1 MVRRILPDSDFE
13 SDDEP
18 VVQVITVSSDNE
30 GPSSPGPLS
39 PPRSSKR
46 VIRTRKVIPKDVG
59 TYDYNSD
66 IYTDESSIGSFVVD
80 DGDDHVYAASETS
93 GMLYL
98 YKANLDDDDDDLLDG
113 FEALKLSEPETD
125 QLTDS
130 ESEPC
135 SPQLTTAFRHPSPHK
150 ESSPEFWD
158 KDEHYTPVELNM
170 PKQPKLKASGVSPSK
185 VPRAPKG
192 EKEFLKIRQQ
202 MAIDFVHEID
212 KKVMDG
218 KLARATSHTGGVK
231 LVWNTRFRTCAGQ
244 ACWKQVKDRNA
255 GTCKD
260 HLEIKLS
267 TRLVTDERAF
277 SSILF

>member
-93 GMLYL
+93 GML
-98 YKANLDDDDDDLLDG
+98 
-113 FEALKLSEPETD
+113 
-125 QLTDS
+125 
-130 ESEPC
+130 
-135 SPQLTTAFRHPSPHK
+135 
-150 ESSPEFWD
+150 
-158 KDEHYTPVELNM
+158 
-170 PKQPKLKASGVSPSK
+170 
-185 VPRAPKG
+185 
-192 EKEFLKIRQQ
+192 
-202 MAIDFVHEID
+202 
-212 KKVMDG
+212 
-218 KLARATSHTGGVK
+218 
-231 LVWNTRFRTCAGQ
+231 
-244 ACWKQVKDRNA
+244 
-255 GTCKD
+255 
-260 HLEIKLS
+260 
-267 TRLVTDERAF
+267 
-277 SSILF
+277 